1 MKRILGRLHE
11 YPDKKG
17 TSSIKNILERKNEA
31 GVTFL
36 HLPAK
41 SRDKEEARVLISFA
55 REKLF
60 GERFLKTKNI
70 EGKTAEEILNE
81 IKVNPSG
88 EFHASSQEKHHSPP
102 PLKAT
107 DDDGEDEDEVSP
119 NETRN
124 STAPLQSFDSD
135 ARCVNQISP
144 VPSDEGSLLQRTTKR
159 DKISRWQWNTAVGTN
174 AHSDESED
182 GENKIL
188 MFSECYRPSPK
199 AAEEFPRFIQNPAS
213 SFKLHEEFPRLIITL
228 DPMSEEMSFHSA
240 S

>member
-1 MKRILGRLHE
+1 M
-11 YPDKKG
+11 
-17 TSSIKNILERKNEA
+17 
-31 GVTFL
+31 
-36 HLPAK
+36 
-41 SRDKEEARVLISFA
+41 
-55 REKLF
+55 
-60 GERFLKTKNI
+60 
-70 EGKTAEEILNE
+70 LNE

-88 EFHASSQEKHHSPP
+88 EFHASSQEKHYSPP
-102 PLKAT
+102 PLRAA
-107 DDDGEDEDEVSP
+107 DDDGEDEDEVPP

-124 STAPLQSFDSD
+124 RTAPLESFDSD

-144 VPSDEGSLLQRTTKR
+144 VPSDEGNTLQRTTKP

-213 SFKLHEEFPRLIITL
+213 SFKPHEEFPRLIITL
-228 DPMSEEMSFHSA
+228 DPLSEEMSFHSA
-240 S
+240 SSNSWQLDSDKSGARGPSLMVEESNECPGKECFPDVGISSPVKSGTAVFQNFPTEGVSDTDILSKAKDRSRN